1 MNVSTAEK
9 PATGTV
15 PPGAAGAAGPAA
27 GSATL
32 SPADSAAAPTTNTTG
47 RRRLLPV
54 SGKRPGPV
62 AVTLLFSLG
71 WVFMYADRNIL
82 SPVMSVIQDQWGL
95 NKGQLGLMST
105 VFFITYALMQIPTG
119 YLADRI
125 GRVKVVVAGY
135 VVFGIGTILSGF
147 APGFMVF
154 LLMRA
159 FTGIGEGTFY
169 SPVYGI
175 SSSYISGKWRGVSA
189 ALINSGMAVGISLGF
204 IGSGYFTFTLGLP
217 WHASFLIFGAAT
229 LIVAFLIN
237 YYLSPIDAEHKALAS
252 KATDDGGAPA
262 AKVSNKALFTRNH
275 ILTYVLI
282 FCSLY
287 GFFSM
292 LTWLPTYLQQAR
304 GVAPAQTG
312 IIASLVPWASIPGAI
327 LLSMWARRLKNTRPL
342 IVVLSVLGGLCQ
354 ILVPMT
360 GNYSLMIAGLVVYG
374 LVGKLALDP
383 ILIAF
388 LAENTPRS
396 MYSTA
401 YGYFNFAG
409 MLSSIFA
416 PYITGALADATGA
429 LEAGFY
435 LSAVL
440 LLVGAVAFC
449 FTTPA
454 RVASQPAPAVD
465 PVPQPAA

>member
-1 MNVSTAEK
+1 MNVSTAAK
-9 PATGTV
+9 PASAESL
-15 PPGAAGAAGPAA
+15 PPGIELSGTTSSSTETPA
-27 GSATL
+27 L
-32 SPADSAAAPTTNTTG
+32 PPAS
-47 RRRLLPV
+47 RRRFLPV

-82 SPVMSVIQDQWGL
+82 SPVMSVIQEQWGL
-95 NKGQLGLMST
+95 NRGQLGLMST

-147 APGFMVF
+147 APGFMIF

-175 SSSYISGKWRGVSA
+175 SSSYISDKWRGVSA

-204 IGSGYFTFTLGLP
+204 IGSSYFTFTLGLE
-217 WHASFLIFGAAT
+217 WHVTFLIFGAAT
-229 LIVAFLIN
+229 LVVAFLIN
-237 YYLSPIDAEHKALAS
+237 YFLAPIDAEHKA
-252 KATDDGGAPA
+252 KAAADAEARLGSDAPA
-262 AKVSNKALFTRNH
+262 VKESSKALFTRNH

-304 GVAPAQTG
+304 DVAPSQTG

-327 LLSMWARRLKNTRPL
+327 LLSMLARRLRNTRPL
-342 IVVLSVLGGLCQ
+342 IVLLAVLGGLCQ
-354 ILVPMT
+354 VLVPLT
-360 GNYSLMIAGLVVYG
+360 GDYSLMIVGLVVYG

-396 MYSTA
+396 MYSRA

-440 LLVGAVAFC
+440 LLIGAIAFC
-449 FTTPA
+449 FTK
-454 RVASQPAPAVD
+454 
-465 PVPQPAA
+465 PAAVAAPEPALRPVG

>member
-1 MNVSTAEK
+1 MNQSAKSLQEHPLNVSTAEK
-9 PATGTV
+9 PGAADTT
-15 PPGAAGAAGPAA
+15 PPGT
-27 GSATL
+27 ATT
-32 SPADSAAAPTTNTTG
+32 PPTT

-62 AVTLLFSLG
+62 AVTVLFSLG

-82 SPVMSVIQDQWGL
+82 SPVMSVIQEQWGL

-105 VFFITYALMQIPTG
+105 VFFLTYALMQIPTG

-175 SSSYISGKWRGVSA
+175 SSSYISDKWRGVSA

-204 IGSGYFTFTLGLP
+204 IGSSYLTFTLGLE
-217 WHASFLIFGAAT
+217 WHVTFLVFGAAT

-237 YYLSPIDAEHKALAS
+237 YYLSPIDAEHKAQAAKTAEAELNG
-252 KATDDGGAPA
+252 ATPA
-262 AKVSNKALFTRNH
+262 AKESNKALFTRNH
-275 ILTYVLI
+275 LLTYVLI

-304 GVAPAQTG
+304 DVAPSQTG

-327 LLSMWARRLKNTRPL
+327 LLSMLARRLRNTRPL
-342 IVVLSVLGGLCQ
+342 IVLLAVLGGLCQ

-360 GNYSLMIAGLVVYG
+360 GDYSLMIVGLVVYG

-388 LAENTPRS
+388 LADNTPRP
-396 MYSTA
+396 MYSRA

-440 LLVGAVAFC
+440 LLIGAVAFC

-454 RVASQPAPAVD
+454 AVPEPELAD
-465 PVPQPAA
+465 GHAGEPVFQSAK

>member
-9 PATGTV
+9 AATAGAV
-15 PPGAAGAAGPAA
+15 PPGPASAAGAAGAV
-27 GSATL
+27 T
-32 SPADSAAAPTTNTTG
+32 AAPAT

-82 SPVMSVIQDQWGL
+82 SPVMSVIQGQWGL

-125 GRVKVVVAGY
+125 GRVKVVVVGY
-135 VVFGIGTILSGF
+135 LIFGIGTILSGF

-175 SSSYISGKWRGVSA
+175 SSSYISDKWRGVSA

-229 LIVAFLIN
+229 LIVAYLIN
-237 YYLSPIDAEHKALAS
+237 YYLAPIDAEHKAQAAAAR
-252 KATDDGGAPA
+252 ATADAGAPV
-262 AKVSNKALFTRNH
+262 AKTSNKALFTRNH

-342 IVVLSVLGGLCQ
+342 IVALAVLGGLCQ
-354 ILVPMT
+354 ILVPLT
-360 GNYSLMIAGLVVYG
+360 GDYSLMIAGLVVYG

-396 MYSTA
+396 MYSAA

-416 PYITGALADATGA
+416 PYITGALADATGN

-440 LLVGAVAFC
+440 LLIGAVAFC

-454 RVASQPAPAVD
+454 HVAAE
-465 PVPQPAA
+465 PAAAVGPVLQSAN

>member
-1 MNVSTAEK
+1 MNQSAKSLQEHPLNVSTAEK
-9 PATGTV
+9 PATSGTM
-15 PPGAAGAAGPAA
+15 PAGSGATPPAA
-27 GSATL
+27 
-32 SPADSAAAPTTNTTG
+32 

-62 AVTLLFSLG
+62 AVTVLFSLG

-82 SPVMSVIQDQWGL
+82 SPVMSVIQEQWGL

-135 VVFGIGTILSGF
+135 IVFGIGTLLSGF
-147 APGFMVF
+147 APGFMIF

-175 SSSYISGKWRGVSA
+175 SSSYISDKWRGVSA
-189 ALINSGMAVGISLGF
+189 AVINSGMAVGISLGF

-217 WHASFLIFGAAT
+217 WHVSFLIFGAAT
-229 LIVAFLIN
+229 LAVAFLIS
-237 YYLSPIDAEHKALAS
+237 YYLSPIDTEHKAQA
-252 KATDDGGAPA
+252 AAAAVADQGAPA
-262 AKVSNKALFTRNH
+262 ATESNKALFTRNH

-304 GVAPAQTG
+304 GVAPSQTG

-327 LLSMWARRLKNTRPL
+327 LLSMWARRLRNTRPL
-342 IVVLSVLGGLCQ
+342 IVALSVLGGLCQ
-354 ILVPMT
+354 ILVPLT
-360 GNYSLMIAGLVVYG
+360 GDYSLMIVGLVVYG

-396 MYSTA
+396 MYSRA

-440 LLVGAVAFC
+440 LLIGAVAFC
-449 FTTPA
+449 FTKPA
-454 RVASQPAPAVD
+454 SVPTEPAAGPALQPAS
-465 PVPQPAA
+465 

>member
-1 MNVSTAEK
+1 M
-9 PATGTV
+9 
-15 PPGAAGAAGPAA
+15 
-27 GSATL
+27 
-32 SPADSAAAPTTNTTG
+32 
-47 RRRLLPV
+47 
-54 SGKRPGPV
+54 
-62 AVTLLFSLG
+62 
-71 WVFMYADRNIL
+71 
-82 SPVMSVIQDQWGL
+82 
-95 NKGQLGLMST
+95 
-105 VFFITYALMQIPTG
+105 
-119 YLADRI
+119 
-125 GRVKVVVAGY
+125 
-135 VVFGIGTILSGF
+135 VFGIGTILSGF
-147 APGFMVF
+147 APGFMIF

-175 SSSYISGKWRGVSA
+175 SSSYISDKWRGVSA

-204 IGSGYFTFTLGLP
+204 IGSSYFTFTLGLE
-217 WHASFLIFGAAT
+217 WHISFLVFGAAT
-229 LIVAFLIN
+229 LAGRLPDPLLPVAHRRRAQGPGREAPPRQ
-237 YYLSPIDAEHKALAS
+237 SEPKAPPP
-252 KATDDGGAPA
+252 APR
-262 AKVSNKALFTRNH
+262 SNKALFTRNH

-304 GVAPAQTG
+304 DVAPSQTG

-327 LLSMWARRLKNTRPL
+327 LLSMLARRLRNTRPL
-342 IVVLSVLGGLCQ
+342 IVALAVLGGLCQ

-360 GNYSLMIAGLVVYG
+360 GDYSLMIVGLVVYG

-396 MYSTA
+396 MYSRA

-449 FTTPA
+449 FTK
-454 RVASQPAPAVD
+454 
-465 PVPQPAA
+465 PAAVPADCPA

>member
-1 MNVSTAEK
+1 MNVTTEQK
-9 PATGTV
+9 P
-15 PPGAAGAAGPAA
+15 P
-27 GSATL
+27 
-32 SPADSAAAPTTNTTG
+32 SAATPPALTTTETQASPSS
-47 RRRLLPV
+47 RRFLPV
-54 SGKRPGPV
+54 SGKRPGPI
-62 AVTLLFSLG
+62 AVTALFSLG

-119 YLADRI
+119 YLADRA
-125 GRVKVVVAGY
+125 GRVRVVVAGY

-147 APGFMVF
+147 APGFMIF

-159 FTGIGEGTFY
+159 FTGLGEGTFY

-175 SSSYISGKWRGVSA
+175 SSSYISAKWRGVSA

-204 IGSGYFTFTLGLP
+204 IGSSYLTFTLGLE
-217 WHASFLIFGAAT
+217 WHISFLVFGAAT
-229 LIVAFLIN
+229 LVVAYLIH
-237 YYLSPIDAEHKALAS
+237 YYLSPIDAEHKAQSAS
-252 KATDDGGAPA
+252 AAAAVQTEGAPA
-262 AKVSNKALFTRNH
+262 GPEESNKALFTRNH

-292 LTWLPTYLQQAR
+292 LTWLPTYLQQVR
-304 GVAPAQTG
+304 EVAPSQTG

-327 LLSMWARRLKNTRPL
+327 LLSMLARRLRNTRPL
-342 IVVLSVLGGLCQ
+342 IVALAVLGGLCQ

-360 GNYSLMIAGLVVYG
+360 GDYSLMIVGLVVYG

-396 MYSTA
+396 MYSRV

-440 LLVGAVAFC
+440 LLAGAVAFC
-449 FTTPA
+449 FTKPA
-454 RVASQPAPAVD
+454 LMPAS
-465 PVPQPAA
+465 

>member
-1 MNVSTAEK
+1 MNVTTEQK
-9 PATGTV
+9 P
-15 PPGAAGAAGPAA
+15 P
-27 GSATL
+27 
-32 SPADSAAAPTTNTTG
+32 SAATPPAVTTTETQASPSS
-47 RRRLLPV
+47 RRFLPV
-54 SGKRPGPV
+54 RGKRPGPI
-62 AVTLLFSLG
+62 AVTALFSLG

-95 NKGQLGLMST
+95 SKGQLGLMST

-119 YLADRI
+119 YLADRA
-125 GRVKVVVAGY
+125 GRVRVVVAGY

-147 APGFMVF
+147 APGFMIF

-159 FTGIGEGTFY
+159 FTGLGEGTFY

-175 SSSYISGKWRGVSA
+175 SSSYISAKWRGVSA

-204 IGSGYFTFTLGLP
+204 IGSSYLTFTLGLE
-217 WHASFLIFGAAT
+217 WHISFLVFGAAT
-229 LIVAFLIN
+229 LVVAYLIH
-237 YYLSPIDAEHKALAS
+237 YYLSPIDAEHKAQAAS
-252 KATDDGGAPA
+252 AAAAVQTEGAPA
-262 AKVSNKALFTRNH
+262 GPEESNKALFTRNH

-292 LTWLPTYLQQAR
+292 LTWLPTYLQQVR
-304 GVAPAQTG
+304 EVAPSQTG

-327 LLSMWARRLKNTRPL
+327 LLSMLARRLRNTRPL
-342 IVVLSVLGGLCQ
+342 IVALAVLGGLCQ

-360 GNYSLMIAGLVVYG
+360 GDYSLMIVGLVVYG

-396 MYSTA
+396 MYSRV

-440 LLVGAVAFC
+440 LLAGAVAFC
-449 FTTPA
+449 FTKPA
-454 RVASQPAPAVD
+454 LMPAS
-465 PVPQPAA
+465 

>member
-1 MNVSTAEK
+1 MNQSAKSLQEHPLNVSTAEK
-9 PATGTV
+9 PATAGV
-15 PPGAAGAAGPAA
+15 MPAGSGATPPAA
-27 GSATL
+27 G
-32 SPADSAAAPTTNTTG
+32 
-47 RRRLLPV
+47 RRLLPV

-62 AVTLLFSLG
+62 AVTVLFSLG

-82 SPVMSVIQDQWGL
+82 SPVMSVIQEQWGL

-105 VFFITYALMQIPTG
+105 VFFLTYALMQIPTG

-135 VVFGIGTILSGF
+135 VIFGIGTILSGF
-147 APGFMVF
+147 APGFMIF

-175 SSSYISGKWRGVSA
+175 SSSYISDKWRGVSA

-204 IGSGYFTFTLGLP
+204 IGSSYFTFTLGLP

-229 LIVAFLIN
+229 LLVAFLIN
-237 YYLSPIDAEHKALAS
+237 YFLAPIDAEHKAQAARTAES
-252 KATDDGGAPA
+252 ERNGAAPA
-262 AKVSNKALFTRNH
+262 AKESNKALFTRNH

-304 GVAPAQTG
+304 DVAPSQTG

-327 LLSMWARRLKNTRPL
+327 LLSMLARRLSNTRPL
-342 IVVLSVLGGLCQ
+342 IVLLAVLGGACQ
-354 ILVPMT
+354 ILVPLT
-360 GNYSLMIAGLVVYG
+360 GEYSLMIVGLVVYG

-388 LAENTPRS
+388 LADNTPRS
-396 MYSTA
+396 MYSRA

-440 LLVGAVAFC
+440 LLVGAAAFC
-449 FTTPA
+449 FTKPA
-454 RVASQPAPAVD
+454 AVLEPAVTSD
-465 PVPQPAA
+465 VEPEPALQGGK

>member
-1 MNVSTAEK
+1 MNVTTEQK
-9 PATGTV
+9 P
-15 PPGAAGAAGPAA
+15 P
-27 GSATL
+27 
-32 SPADSAAAPTTNTTG
+32 SAATPPALTTTEPHASPSS
-47 RRRLLPV
+47 RRFLPV
-54 SGKRPGPV
+54 SGNRPGPV
-62 AVTLLFSLG
+62 AVTALFSLG

-125 GRVKVVVAGY
+125 GRVRVVVAGY

-147 APGFMVF
+147 APGFMIF

-159 FTGIGEGTFY
+159 FTGLGEGTFY

-175 SSSYISGKWRGVSA
+175 SSSYISAKWRGVSA

-204 IGSGYFTFTLGLP
+204 IGSSYLTFTLGLE
-217 WHASFLIFGAAT
+217 WHISFLVFGAAT
-229 LIVAFLIN
+229 LLVAYLIH
-237 YYLSPIDAEHKALAS
+237 YYLSPIDAEHKAQAAS
-252 KATDDGGAPA
+252 AAGAVQTEGAPA
-262 AKVSNKALFTRNH
+262 DPEESNKALFTRNH

-292 LTWLPTYLQQAR
+292 LTWLPTYLQQVR
-304 GVAPAQTG
+304 DVAPSQTG

-327 LLSMWARRLKNTRPL
+327 LLSMLARRLRNTRPL
-342 IVVLSVLGGLCQ
+342 IVALAVLGGLCQ

-360 GNYSLMIAGLVVYG
+360 GDYSLMITGLVVYG

-396 MYSTA
+396 MYSRV

-440 LLVGAVAFC
+440 LIVGAVAFC
-449 FTTPA
+449 FTKPA
-454 RVASQPAPAVD
+454 LIPAS
-465 PVPQPAA
+465 

>member
-1 MNVSTAEK
+1 MNISTAQK
-9 PATGTV
+9 PQPAGTQPAV
-15 PPGAAGAAGPAA
+15 PPSTSIP
-27 GSATL
+27 
-32 SPADSAAAPTTNTTG
+32 PK
-47 RRRLLPV
+47 RRLLPV
-54 SGKRPGPV
+54 AGKRPGPV

-82 SPVMSVIQDQWGL
+82 SPVMSVIQEQWGL

-105 VFFITYALMQIPTG
+105 VFFLTYALMQIPTG

-135 VVFGIGTILSGF
+135 VIFGIGTILSGF
-147 APGFMVF
+147 APGFMIF

-175 SSSYISGKWRGVSA
+175 SSSYISDKWRGVSA

-204 IGSGYFTFTLGLP
+204 IGSSYFTFTLGLE
-217 WHASFLIFGAAT
+217 WQDSFIIFGAAT
-229 LIVAFLIN
+229 LLVAFLIN
-237 YYLSPIDAEHKALAS
+237 YFLGPIDAERKAQAAQTAELELN
-252 KATDDGGAPA
+252 GAIPA
-262 AKVSNKALFTRNH
+262 VKESNKALFTRNH

-282 FCSLY
+282 FSSLY

-304 GVAPAQTG
+304 DVAPSQTG

-327 LLSMWARRLKNTRPL
+327 LLSMLARRLSNTRPL
-342 IVVLSVLGGLCQ
+342 IVLLAVLGGACQ
-354 ILVPMT
+354 ILVPLT
-360 GNYSLMIAGLVVYG
+360 GEYSLMIVGLVVYG

-396 MYSTA
+396 MYSRA

-440 LLVGAVAFC
+440 LLVGAIAFC
-449 FTTPA
+449 FT
-454 RVASQPAPAVD
+454 
-465 PVPQPAA
+465 QPAAVLEPAR

>member
-9 PATGTV
+9 PGATDTT
-15 PPGAAGAAGPAA
+15 PPGTAATPPA
-27 GSATL
+27 T
-32 SPADSAAAPTTNTTG
+32 

-54 SGKRPGPV
+54 IGKRPGPV
-62 AVTLLFSLG
+62 AVTVLFSLG

-82 SPVMSVIQDQWGL
+82 SPVMSVIQEQWGL

-105 VFFITYALMQIPTG
+105 VFFLTYALMQIPTG

-147 APGFMVF
+147 APGFMIF

-175 SSSYISGKWRGVSA
+175 SSSYISDKWRGVSA

-204 IGSGYFTFTLGLP
+204 IGSSYLTFTLGLE
-217 WHASFLIFGAAT
+217 WHVSFLIFGSAT

-237 YYLSPIDAEHKALAS
+237 YYLSPIDAEHKAQAAKTAEADLS
-252 KATDDGGAPA
+252 GTAPA
-262 AKVSNKALFTRNH
+262 VKESNKALFTRNH
-275 ILTYVLI
+275 LLTYVLI

-304 GVAPAQTG
+304 GVAPSQTG

-327 LLSMWARRLKNTRPL
+327 LLSMLARRLRNTRPL
-342 IVVLSVLGGLCQ
+342 IVLLAVLGGLCQ
-354 ILVPMT
+354 ILVPLT
-360 GNYSLMIAGLVVYG
+360 GEYSLMIVGLVVYG

-396 MYSTA
+396 MYSRA

-440 LLVGAVAFC
+440 LLIGAIAFC
-449 FTTPA
+449 FTKPA
-454 RVASQPAPAVD
+454 AVPELEPVAGPAVE
-465 PVPQPAA
+465 PVLQSAK

>member
-1 MNVSTAEK
+1 MIVPIAQK
-9 PATGTV
+9 PE
-15 PPGAAGAAGPAA
+15 PAA
-27 GSATL
+27 TL
-32 SPADSAAAPTTNTTG
+32 PAVQPSPPK
-47 RRRLLPV
+47 RRLLPV
-54 SGKRPGPV
+54 SRKRPGPV

-119 YLADRI
+119 YLADRV
-125 GRVKVVVAGY
+125 GRVRVVVAGY
-135 VVFGIGTILSGF
+135 AVFGIGTILSGF
-147 APGFMVF
+147 APGFMIF

-175 SSSYISGKWRGVSA
+175 SSSYISDRWRGVSA

-204 IGSGYFTFTLGLP
+204 IGSSYLTFTLGLE
-217 WHASFLIFGAAT
+217 WHASFVAFGLVT
-229 LIVAFLIN
+229 LLVAFLIN
-237 YYLSPIDAEHKALAS
+237 YYLSPIDAEHRSQAAAAAAES
-252 KATDDGGAPA
+252 KAEGLAPDETD
-262 AKVSNKALFTRNH
+262 SSKALFTRNH
-275 ILTYVLI
+275 MLTYVLI

-292 LTWLPTYLQQAR
+292 LTWLPTYLQQVR
-304 GVAPAQTG
+304 DVAPSQTG

-327 LLSMWARRLKNTRPL
+327 LLSMLARRLPNTRPL
-342 IVVLSVLGGLCQ
+342 IVLLAVLGGVCQ
-354 ILVPMT
+354 IVVPMT
-360 GNYSLMIAGLVVYG
+360 GDYSFMIVGLVVYG

-396 MYSTA
+396 MYSRV

-440 LLVGAVAFC
+440 LLLGAVAFC
-449 FTTPA
+449 FTKPA
-454 RVASQPAPAVD
+454 SLLESAR
-465 PVPQPAA
+465 